1 MTSVCHLF
9 VDWVLSLLRAAGLGS
24 VVLAAVTSAHAA
36 TDGALDSVSST
47 ATLSITIQ
55 VYQRPVVPSV
65 IVPEGFFAEAE
76 TGASDA
82 NVGEAETVASADS
95 IEEAET
101 VASAD
106 SKGESDSGES
116 KKGESKKGES
126 KKGESKKG
134 ESKKAASLADAA
146 NRVDSDVEV
155 FYIDD
160 PKMQS
165 WFANKIKKEGEAT
178 LSLCM
183 PKNSGGQFVAVG
195 DSAGGT
201 SDFVQAGSS
210 PGSYTITV
218 TAGASKCPG
227 GAIATKVQVTMI
239 TTDPNSPSGSEPKQ
253 LISEEPKGEFVKVA
267 LIVVP
272 R

>member
-76 TGASDA
+76 AVASDANVGEVETGASDA
-82 NVGEAETVASADS
+82 NVGA
-95 IEEAET
+95 AET

-106 SKGESDSGES
+106 SKGESDS
-116 KKGESKKGES
+116 GES

>member
-116 KKGESKKGES
+116 KKGESKK
-126 KKGESKKG
+126 
-134 ESKKAASLADAA
+134 AASLADAA

-218 TAGASKCPG
+218 TAGDSKCPG
-227 GAIATKVQVTMI
+227 GALATKVQVTMI

>member
-76 TGASDA
+76 AVASDANVGEVETGASDA
-82 NVGEAETVASADS
+82 NVGA
-95 IEEAET
+95 AET

-106 SKGESDSGES
+106 SKGESDS
-116 KKGESKKGES
+116 GESKKGES

-218 TAGASKCPG
+218 KIGRAH
-227 GAIATKVQVTMI
+227 V
-239 TTDPNSPSGSEPKQ
+239 
-253 LISEEPKGEFVKVA
+253 
-267 LIVVP
+267 
-272 R
+272 

>member
-1 MTSVCHLF
+1 M
-9 VDWVLSLLRAAGLGS
+9 LGS

-106 SKGESDSGES
+106 SKGESDS
-116 KKGESKKGES
+116 
-126 KKGESKKG
+126 GESKKG

-239 TTDPNSPSGSEPKQ
+239 TTDPNSPPGSEPKQ

>member
-82 NVGEAETVASADS
+82 NVEEAETVASADS

-106 SKGESDSGES
+106 SKGESDS
-116 KKGESKKGES
+116 
-126 KKGESKKG
+126 GESKKG

>member
-82 NVGEAETVASADS
+82 NVEEAETVASADS

-106 SKGESDSGES
+106 SKGESDS
-116 KKGESKKGES
+116 GESKKGES

-239 TTDPNSPSGSEPKQ
+239 TTDPNSPPGSEPKQ

>member
-9 VDWVLSLLRAAGLGS
+9 VNWVLSLLRAAGLGS

-76 TGASDA
+76 AVASDANVGEVETGASDA

-95 IEEAET
+95 
-101 VASAD
+101 
-106 SKGESDSGES
+106 KGESDS
-116 KKGESKKGES
+116 GESKKGES

-239 TTDPNSPSGSEPKQ
+239 TTDPNSPPGSEPKQ

>member
-1 MTSVCHLF
+1 MTSACHLF
-9 VDWVLSLLRAAGLGS
+9 VNWVLSLLRAAVLGS

-106 SKGESDSGES
+106 SKGESDS
-116 KKGESKKGES
+116 
-126 KKGESKKG
+126 GESKKG

>member
-9 VDWVLSLLRAAGLGS
+9 VDCVLSLLRAAGLGS

-76 TGASDA
+76 AVASDANVGEVETGASDA

-95 IEEAET
+95 
-101 VASAD
+101 
-106 SKGESDSGES
+106 KGESDS
-116 KKGESKKGES
+116 GES

-239 TTDPNSPSGSEPKQ
+239 TTDPNSPPGSEPKQ

>member
-106 SKGESDSGES
+106 SKGESDS
-116 KKGESKKGES
+116 GESKKGES

>member
-1 MTSVCHLF
+1 M
-9 VDWVLSLLRAAGLGS
+9 LGS

-82 NVGEAETVASADS
+82 NVEEAETVASADS

-106 SKGESDSGES
+106 SKGESDS
-116 KKGESKKGES
+116 
-126 KKGESKKG
+126 GESKKG

-218 TAGASKCPG
+218 TAGDSKCPG
-227 GAIATKVQVTMI
+227 GALATKVQVTMI
-239 TTDPNSPSGSEPKQ
+239 TTDPNSPPGSEPKQ

>member
-1 MTSVCHLF
+1 M
-9 VDWVLSLLRAAGLGS
+9 LGS

-106 SKGESDSGES
+106 SKGESDS
-116 KKGESKKGES
+116 
-126 KKGESKKG
+126 GESKKG

>member
-1 MTSVCHLF
+1 MTSACHLF
-9 VDWVLSLLRAAGLGS
+9 VNWGLSLLRAAVLGS
-24 VVLAAVTSAHAA
+24 VVLAAVTSVHAA

-76 TGASDA
+76 TSASDA
-82 NVGEAETVASADS
+82 IVGEAETVASADN

-106 SKGESDSGES
+106 NKDKSNS
-116 KKGESKKGES
+116 GES

-134 ESKKAASLADAA
+134 ESKKAASLADGA

-218 TAGASKCPG
+218 TAGSSKCPG

-239 TTDPNSPSGSEPKQ
+239 TTDPNSPPGSEPKQ

>member
-116 KKGESKKGES
+116 KKGESKK
-126 KKGESKKG
+126 
-134 ESKKAASLADAA
+134 AASLADAA

-239 TTDPNSPSGSEPKQ
+239 TTDPNSPPGSEPKQ

>member
-106 SKGESDSGES
+106 SKGESDS
-116 KKGESKKGES
+116 
-126 KKGESKKG
+126 GESKKG

>member
-76 TGASDA
+76 AVASDANVGEVETGASDA
-82 NVGEAETVASADS
+82 NVGAAETA
-95 IEEAET
+95 
-101 VASAD
+101 ASAD
-106 SKGESDSGES
+106 SKGESDS
-116 KKGESKKGES
+116 
-126 KKGESKKG
+126 GESKKG

>member
-1 MTSVCHLF
+1 M
-9 VDWVLSLLRAAGLGS
+9 LGS

-116 KKGESKKGES
+116 KKGESKK
-126 KKGESKKG
+126 
-134 ESKKAASLADAA
+134 AASLADAA

-218 TAGASKCPG
+218 TAGDSKCPG
-227 GAIATKVQVTMI
+227 GALATKVQVTMI
-239 TTDPNSPSGSEPKQ
+239 TTDPNSPPGSEPKQ

>member
-1 MTSVCHLF
+1 MTSAYDLF
-9 VDWVLSLLRAAGLGS
+9 VGWVLPLLRTAVLGCF
-24 VVLAAVTSAHAA
+24 VLAAVTPAHAA
-36 TDGALDSVSST
+36 TDGVLSDASST
-47 ATLSITIQ
+47 ATISITLQ
-55 VYQRPVVPSV
+55 VYQRPEVPSV

-76 TGASDA
+76 TGASA
-82 NVGEAETVASADS
+82 NN
-95 IEEAET
+95 
-101 VASAD
+101 
-106 SKGESDSGES
+106 KGKS
-116 KKGESKKGES
+116 KKGKSNKSKSNKGKSKKG
-126 KKGESKKG
+126 K
-134 ESKKAASLADAA
+134 SLTDAA
-146 NRVDSDVEV
+146 NGVDSNVEV

-160 PKMQS
+160 PRMQS
-165 WFANKIKKEGEAT
+165 WFANQIKKKGEAT

-183 PKNSGGQFVAVG
+183 PKSGGGQFVAVG

-218 TAGASKCPG
+218 KAGASKCPG

-239 TTDPNSPSGSEPKQ
+239 STDPGGPSDGEPKQ
-253 LISEEPKGEFVKVA
+253 LISEEPKGEFVKIA

>member
-76 TGASDA
+76 AVASDANVGEVETGASDA
-82 NVGEAETVASADS
+82 NVGA
-95 IEEAET
+95 AET

-106 SKGESDSGES
+106 SKGESDS
-116 KKGESKKGES
+116 
-126 KKGESKKG
+126 GESKKG

>member
-9 VDWVLSLLRAAGLGS
+9 VNWVLSLLRAAGLGS

-76 TGASDA
+76 AVASDANVGEVETGASDA

-95 IEEAET
+95 
-101 VASAD
+101 
-106 SKGESDSGES
+106 KGESDS
-116 KKGESKKGES
+116 
-126 KKGESKKG
+126 GESKKG

-239 TTDPNSPSGSEPKQ
+239 TTDPNSPPGSEPKQ

>member
-24 VVLAAVTSAHAA
+24 VALAAVTSAHAA

-106 SKGESDSGES
+106 SKGESDS
-116 KKGESKKGES
+116 
-126 KKGESKKG
+126 GESKKG